1 MHNLTRKQ
9 RFPNEILPAE
19 QILTPKTESERR
31 DNMIKMKRAVS
42 LAMLL
47 PFIALTGC
55 DLVVLNPSGDVA
67 AQQADL
73 ILYSTVLMLIIIVPV
88 MALTVFFAWKYRASN
103 ENATYEPDWDHST
116 SLEIIIWSVPLAIII
131 CLAGLTY
138 VATHRLDPFEPLRRV
153 SAEQPIDP
161 DVEPMVIQVSA
172 MDWKWLFIYPE
183 EGVATVN
190 EVAAVVGRPIRFEI
204 TSTTVMNSF
213 FVPALAGQIYA
224 MSGMQTELNAVIN
237 EAGIYDGFSAN
248 YSGEGF
254 SHMRFKFH
262 GKDQEGFDAW
272 VEQVRAQGSE
282 LDRDTL
288 AQLDQPSIAHPVT
301 YYDSVE
307 TGLWDKIV
315 NLCIGDD
322 TLCLNDMM
330 MVDALGG
337 GGLEGLWNREMF
349 RGICSADDPGALI
362 AMVRPEMRI
371 RENEIIAAMTLIP
384 PASAN

>member
-1 MHNLTRKQ
+1 
-9 RFPNEILPAE
+9 
-19 QILTPKTESERR
+19 
-31 DNMIKMKRAVS
+31 MIKMKRAVS